1 MMTYTPPPARK
12 KPLPHRRRRRRRRA
26 PSAPLRLARWLW
38 ATPRRR
44 WALVAVSLATVAI
57 LLLIFLWPA
66 PPDPSLRRVQE
77 AGVLRVGLDASFPPL
92 ETTDG
97 LGHFGGYDVD
107 LAEAVARALGVRA
120 EFVNI
125 SFDSLYDALASRK
138 IDVIVSGLLYAP
150 EMTRDVLYSAS
161 YLNVGPVLVVR
172 QDGNIAKTADLTG
185 KAVAVELGSEGQ
197 VVAQRLAEKEVAGLV
212 GQTYP
217 TVQEALA
224 ALRRGE
230 VEAVIAD
237 PIAVS
242 EFIQGEA
249 AEKDL
254 RVVGGPL
261 SDESYVI
268 AAHRYDRTLLKAID
282 QVLRELRA
290 QGFLDQLADHWFPLP
305 R

>member
-1 MMTYTPPPARK
+1 MTDTPLPTRK
-12 KPLPHRRRRRRRRA
+12 KPLPHRRRRRRA
-26 PSAPLRLARWLW
+26 PAAPRRLARWLW
-38 ATPRRR
+38 ATSRRR
-44 WALVAVSLATVAI
+44 RALLAAAVLAVAI
-57 LLLIFLWPA
+57 PLLVFLWPA

-97 LGHFGGYDVD
+97 RGNFGGYDVD

-125 SFDSLYDALASRK
+125 SFDSLYEALPSRK
-138 IDVIVSGLLYAP
+138 IDVIISGLLYAP
-150 EMTRDVLYSAS
+150 EMTRDVLYSVS

-172 QDGNIAKTADLTG
+172 RDSNVAKTADLAG
-185 KAVAVELGSEGQ
+185 KTVAVELGSEGQ

-217 TVQEALA
+217 TVLEALA

-230 VEAVIAD
+230 VAAVIAD

-242 EFIQGEA
+242 EFVQGEA
-249 AEKDL
+249 AGDEL

-282 QVLRELRA
+282 RALQELRA
-290 QGFLDQLADHWFPLP
+290 QGFLEQLADHWFPLP

>member
-1 MMTYTPPPARK
+1 MTDTPLPTRK
-12 KPLPHRRRRRRRRA
+12 KPLPRPHRRRRRTLA
-26 PSAPLRLARWLW
+26 APLRLARWLW

-44 WALVAVSLATVAI
+44 WALVAAAVAIAAI
-57 LLLIFLWPA
+57 LLLVSLWPA

-97 LGHFGGYDVD
+97 LGHYGGYDVD
-107 LAEAVARALGVRA
+107 LAGAVAQALGVRA

-125 SFDSLYDALASRK
+125 SFDSLYDALTSRK
-138 IDVIVSGLLYAP
+138 IDVIISGLLYAP

-172 QDGNIAKTADLTG
+172 RDGNIAQTADLAG
-185 KAVAVELGSEGQ
+185 KTVAVELGSEGQ
-197 VVAQRLAEKEVAGLV
+197 VVAQHLAEKEVAGLV

-217 TVQEALA
+217 TVPEALA

-230 VEAVIAD
+230 VAAVIAD

-242 EFIQGEA
+242 EFVQEEA
-249 AEKDL
+249 AGDDL

-282 QVLRELRA
+282 QVLQELRA

>member
-1 MMTYTPPPARK
+1 MTDTPPPTRK
-12 KPLPHRRRRRRRRA
+12 KPLPHPRRRRRA
-26 PSAPLRLARWLW
+26 PAAPLRLARWLW

-44 WALVAVSLATVAI
+44 WALVAAAVAIAAI

-97 LGHFGGYDVD
+97 LGHYGGYDVD

-125 SFDSLYDALASRK
+125 SFDGLYDALASRK

-172 QDGNIAKTADLTG
+172 RDGSIAKTADLTG
-185 KAVAVELGSEGQ
+185 KTVAVELGSEGQ
-197 VVAQRLAEKEVAGLV
+197 VVAQRLAEKEVAGLASR
-212 GQTYP
+212 TYP
-217 TVQEALA
+217 TVPEALA

-242 EFIQGEA
+242 EFVQGEA
-249 AEKDL
+249 AGDDL
-254 RVVGGPL
+254 RVVSGSL

-268 AAHRYDRTLLKAID
+268 AAHRYDRSLLKAID
-282 QVLRELRA
+282 QALQELRA
-290 QGFLDQLADHWFPLP
+290 QGVLYQLADHWFPLP

>member
-1 MMTYTPPPARK
+1 MTDTPLPTRK
-12 KPLPHRRRRRRRRA
+12 KPLPRPHRRRRRTLA
-26 PSAPLRLARWLW
+26 APLRLARWLW

-44 WALVAVSLATVAI
+44 WALVAAAVAIAAI
-57 LLLIFLWPA
+57 LLLVSLWPA

-97 LGHFGGYDVD
+97 LGHYGGYDVD
-107 LAEAVARALGVRA
+107 LAGAVAQALGVRA

-125 SFDSLYDALASRK
+125 SFDSLYDALTSRK
-138 IDVIVSGLLYAP
+138 IDVIISGLLYAP

-172 QDGNIAKTADLTG
+172 RDRNIAQTADLAG
-185 KAVAVELGSEGQ
+185 KTVAVELGSEGQ
-197 VVAQRLAEKEVAGLV
+197 VVAQHLAEKEVAGLV

-217 TVQEALA
+217 TVPEALA

-230 VEAVIAD
+230 VAAVIAD

-242 EFIQGEA
+242 EFVQEEA
-249 AEKDL
+249 AGDDL

-282 QVLRELRA
+282 QVLQELRA